1 MWTTV
6 LSADTPTYYAHNK
19 EVEKS
24 PNDDREYRFI
34 KLTNGM
40 EVILVHDPAAD
51 SAAASMDVGSGFLLD
66 PVRRDTLLYAPMT
79 SLLMFMMRL
88 QDDKP
93 GLAHFCEHLLFMVG
107 SLWSVTGSCELKRCP

>member
-6 LSADTPTYYAHNK
+6 LSADTPTYYAYNK

-40 EVILVHDPAAD
+40 EVMI
-51 SAAASMDVGSGFLLD
+51 
-66 PVRRDTLLYAPMT
+66 VRSSNTDTY
-79 SLLMFMMRL
+79 
-88 QDDKP
+88 
-93 GLAHFCEHLLFMVG
+93 
-107 SLWSVTGSCELKRCP
+107 